1 MGDWGSG
8 IFFSRLGCVL
18 GTSSFPPSL
27 LVRFCWTPV
36 TGSLTT
42 DTSLSCPLGF
52 LNFNVGSHVFTKNNI
67 LIKCS
72 LEPNRTGAVTLQ
84 KKRQGSLDLD
94 VKVRTSSFPVFTAVR
109 NSYHSMCHETRLPDW
124 RTAFFGMAV
133 KDNRS
138 FPWELS
144 FSYLVFMQGWNSVFK
159 LTTEA
164 GLWLTDLQIIPISV
178 HKRMSHF
185 LCFSLCLCMCI
196 IQYITA
202 EPRKRSNCAS
212 ISSSFFH
219 S

>member
-1 MGDWGSG
+1 MFGHWVPADGFTASPQQSCCMGDWGSG

-36 TGSLTT
+36 TSSLTT

-109 NSYHSMCHETRLPDW
+109 NSYHSMCHETRLPD
-124 RTAFFGMAV
+124 
-133 KDNRS
+133 
-138 FPWELS
+138 
-144 FSYLVFMQGWNSVFK
+144 
-159 LTTEA
+159 
-164 GLWLTDLQIIPISV
+164 
-178 HKRMSHF
+178 
-185 LCFSLCLCMCI
+185 
-196 IQYITA
+196 
-202 EPRKRSNCAS
+202 
-212 ISSSFFH
+212 
-219 S
+219 